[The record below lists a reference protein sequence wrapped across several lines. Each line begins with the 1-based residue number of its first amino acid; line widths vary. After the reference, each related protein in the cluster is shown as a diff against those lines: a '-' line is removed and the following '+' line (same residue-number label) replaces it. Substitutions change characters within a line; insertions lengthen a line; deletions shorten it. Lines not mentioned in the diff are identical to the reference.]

1 MRMLD
6 EKRDESLSRIV
17 ILLTRAEAEDL
28 RDSLESILDD
38 GIGHHAHTPS
48 EDYQK
53 EITVAIYEEAD
64 QANVDSFN
72 DRCRRLIREDS

>member
-28 RDSLESILDD
+28 RDSLESIL
-38 GIGHHAHTPS
+38 
-48 EDYQK
+48 
-53 EITVAIYEEAD
+53 ITVAIYVEAD